1 MCTRCL
7 QACRA
12 FIVVSAL
19 QASGSSAQTDAT
31 AEASQAADPPAEA
44 RRIGRA
50 DHRLEWHFKRVH
62 WAEIVTAA
70 ALGATAFG
78 VSRIDTPTPRWTR
91 VNSFDD
97 WVRDGLRLDGQAAHR
112 VDVTSDVLEITLLVY
127 PFAVDS
133 IGVALIGDR
142 NPKVFGQ
149 LTLVQAQAFAWSSF
163 LTSATKVAVRRQR
176 PFAQECPDGPA
187 CGDDTNRSFFSGH
200 TSIAFTS
207 AGLTCAAHLHL
218 HLYGRVG
225 DALACATTLTLASA
239 TGLFRIMADEHW
251 ATDVIIGAG
260 VGLFSGWL
268 LPWLLHFRH
277 DTAIPNSRAA
287 RALRL
292 VAPYG
297 SPRDAGL
304 RVTGQF

>member
-1 MCTRCL
+1 MCTRSL
-7 QACRA
+7 QLFSALV
-12 FIVVSAL
+12 VVSAL
-19 QASGSSAQTDAT
+19 LASGASAQLGAT
-31 AEASQAADPPAEA
+31 AEAPRETDRPAEA
-44 RRIGRA
+44 RRAERP
-50 DHRLEWHFKRVH
+50 DHRLDWHFKRVH
-62 WAEIVTAA
+62 WAEILSATV
-70 ALGATAFG
+70 LGATAFG
-78 VSRIDTPTPRWTR
+78 VSRINTPTPRWTR
-91 VNSFDD
+91 INSFDD
-97 WVRDGLRLDGQAAHR
+97 WARDGLRLDGQAAHR
-112 VDVTSDVLEITLLVY
+112 VDVASDVLEITLLVY

-163 LTSATKVAVRRQR
+163 LTSGMKVAARRQR

-187 CGDDTNRSFFSGH
+187 CSDDTNRSFFSGH

-218 HLYGRVG
+218 QLYGRVG

-251 ATDVIIGAG
+251 ATDVIVGAG

-277 DTAIPNSRAA
+277 DTATRNSRAA

-297 SPRDAGL
+297 SPREAGV
-304 RVTGQF
+304 RITGQF